1 MSGVL
6 AEVPLVIKYRVW
18 KIGFGKLVWVL
29 FNCSPFFTG
38 ILYNRSYLYD
48 GGRI

>member
-1 MSGVL
+1 MSVGL
-6 AEVPLVIKYRVW
+6 ADVPLVIKFRVR

-29 FNCSPFFTG
+29 FNCSPFFTD
-38 ILYNRSYLYD
+38 ILYNRYYLYD